1 MKAIKEDWNAMAQA
15 YEEFNNSP
23 DSYSYNIEW
32 PAVKKMLPDLTG
44 KKILDIG
51 CGTGIFTF
59 LLEGYNPLKIT
70 GLDIS
75 ESMLSIA
82 KQKAEQRNSKATFIV
97 GDASYTDQYV
107 NEKFDLIFSSTT
119 SHYIENL
126 DKLFES
132 MKKCMEDNGHI
143 ILSIIHPIYSSMY
156 PIEHGDTFPKDEEW
170 HIRYLDKSVRA
181 YIQPW
186 IEYNDRY
193 EKRLSKSYHHLF
205 SDYVNAINKAG
216 LTICQIEEPMP
227 PESWKNESK
236 ESYEGYMETP
246 TFMIMKLKR
255 CKLP

>member
-1 MKAIKEDWNAMAQA
+1 
-15 YEEFNNSP
+15 
-23 DSYSYNIEW
+23 
-32 PAVKKMLPDLTG
+32 MLPDLTG

-82 KQKAEQRNSKATFIV
+82 KQKAEQRNLKAAFIL
-97 GDASYTDQYV
+97 GDASYADQYV

-126 DKLFES
+126 DRFFGSL
-132 MKKCMEDNGHI
+132 KKCMEDDGLV
-143 ILSIIHPIYSSMY
+143 ILSIIHPIYTSMY

-170 HIRYLDKSVRA
+170 RIRYLDKSVRA

-186 IEYNDRY
+186 IEYNDKY

-205 SDYVNAINKAG
+205 SDYVKAINKAG
-216 LTICQIEEPMP
+216 LVICQIEEPMP
-227 PESWKNESK
+227 PESWKTDCK
-236 ESYEGYMETP
+236 GRYEGYIETP
-246 TFMIMKLKR
+246 AFMIMKLKR
-255 CKLP
+255 CKP